1 MVRWFQGTHEELGVF
16 PSKHAFITGWGPVR
30 HMVLECNIDARGKAI
45 RLFGGMASVITGL
58 GVATVAYFGLVD
70 SSYLWYASAGL
81 LAGGTLGVFE
91 GWSGWCVARAI
102 GIWTPI

>member
-1 MVRWFQGTHEELGVF
+1 MVRWFQGTHKELGVF

-58 GVATVAYFGLVD
+58 GVASMAYLGL
-70 SSYLWYASAGL
+70 
-81 LAGGTLGVFE
+81 FE
-91 GWSGWCVARAI
+91 CPYVW
-102 GIWTPI
+102 